1 MLLTNM
7 TQRYLKKLQDFFSMQ
22 PIEKAWIFGSFARG
36 EESPESDVDI
46 LVRYTQGT
54 VLGLLV
60 ICELIEKL
68 EDLLGRRV
76 DLVEEGTLFPRVA
89 KQVDAEKLQIYE
101 RVS

>member
-1 MLLTNM
+1 
-7 TQRYLKKLQDFFSMQ
+7 MQ

-46 LVRYTQGT
+46 LVRYTPGT
-54 VLGLLV
+54 VLGLLG

>member
-1 MLLTNM
+1 M
-7 TQRYLKKLQDFFSMQ
+7 TQRYLKKLQDFFSKQ

-36 EESPESDVDI
+36 EESPNSDVDI
-46 LVRYTQGT
+46 LVRYTPGT
-54 VLGLLV
+54 VLG
-60 ICELIEKL
+60 IFGIFELIEKL
-68 EDLLGRRV
+68 EDLLGRHV

>member
-1 MLLTNM
+1 M
-7 TQRYLKKLQDFFSMQ
+7 TQRYLKKLQDFFSKQ

-36 EESPESDVDI
+36 DESPESDVDI
-46 LVRYTQGT
+46 LVRYTPGT
-54 VLGLLV
+54 VLGLLG

-68 EDLLGRRV
+68 EELLGRRV
-76 DLVEEGTLFPRVA
+76 DLVEEGTPFPRVA

>member
-36 EESPESDVDI
+36 EESLESDVDI
-46 LVRYTQGT
+46 LVRYTPGT
-54 VLGLLV
+54 VLGLFG
-60 ICELIEKL
+60 ICELTEKL

-101 RVS
+101 RVP

>member
-46 LVRYTQGT
+46 LVRYTPGT
-54 VLGLLV
+54 VLGLLG

>member
-1 MLLTNM
+1 M
-7 TQRYLKKLQDFFSMQ
+7 TQRYLKKLQDFFSKQ

-36 EESPESDVDI
+36 EESPNSDVDI
-46 LVRYTQGT
+46 LVRYTPGT
-54 VLGLLV
+54 VLGILG

-68 EDLLGRRV
+68 EDLLGRHV